1 MITGKELKT
10 TTDLVKSVLAK
21 YPEARNSDNYLYLK
35 VVQIIGSKNN
45 INISEMPLSSFLLR
59 MKDLGF
65 PGFESVRRSRQK
77 LQATYPELASCSEV
91 EAQRILNEEVYR
103 DYSRQVC

>member
-10 TTDLVKSVLAK
+10 TTDLVKSVLVK

-65 PGFESVRRSRQK
+65 PGFESVRRSRRLGRAFRMERCRFRMTPFSQ
-77 LQATYPELASCSEV
+77 V
-91 EAQRILNEEVYR
+91 EG
-103 DYSRQVC
+103 